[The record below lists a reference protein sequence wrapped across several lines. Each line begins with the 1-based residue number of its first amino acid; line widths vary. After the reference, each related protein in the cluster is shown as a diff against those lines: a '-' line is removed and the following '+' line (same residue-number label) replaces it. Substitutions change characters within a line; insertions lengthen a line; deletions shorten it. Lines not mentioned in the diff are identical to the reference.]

1 MAVAAIRHSAW
12 VKSHTAAGL
21 QPLAIFAA
29 LHKTG
34 MFMCAV
40 AGTEQNDGNGTQPQG
55 RHY

>member
-1 MAVAAIRHSAW
+1 
-12 VKSHTAAGL
+12 
-21 QPLAIFAA
+21 
-29 LHKTG
+29 